1 MTPKLHWE
9 VVEDVADRA
18 GIEKMAPHDLRRTC
32 ARLCHLAVVSWIK
45 FNFCSAM
52 FRYKPHLRASAVSRN
67 FGLLLMT
74 SSESNRTKRSD
85 RPKGDRSPLGDF
97 SRSIGLALWAYNRG
111 AT

>member
-9 VVEDVADRA
+9 VVEDVADHA

-52 FRYKPHLRASAVSRN
+52 F
-67 FGLLLMT
+67 

-111 AT
+111 AIHVERMEQVRVGR